1 MGQGTFQLACAP
13 QGKGAM
19 MSGESYATPGADMPG
34 FIQEVMD
41 FVGFTEA
48 DIGTIRR
55 SAPTLLKH
63 ERAIT
68 DALYEH
74 FLKFPA
80 AARFFLLPD
89 GTPDQPRLE
98 RRKHSLGRWLRDTA
112 EAALTHDFLYSLL
125 AIGLSHS
132 HRSFGPGGKIPP
144 HFMVGAMSLAQSA
157 FARIFQAEI
166 GDVTEAFEASVAWN
180 KLLLIHLNVLL
191 IGYFLPPPPGG

>member
-1 MGQGTFQLACAP
+1 MA
-13 QGKGAM
+13 
-19 MSGESYATPGADMPG
+19 G
-34 FIQEVMD
+34 FVQELMA

-48 DIGTIRR
+48 DIALVRR
-55 SAPTLLKH
+55 SAPALLKR

-98 RRKHSLGRWLRDTA
+98 RRKHSLGRWLRETA
-112 EAALTHDFLYSLL
+112 EAAMSHDFAYYLL
-125 AIGLSHS
+125 AIGLAHS
-132 HRSFGPGGKIPP
+132 HRSVGPGGKIPP
-144 HFMVGAMSLAQSA
+144 HLMVGAMSLAQSA
-157 FARIFQAEI
+157 FARIFQEEC
-166 GDVTEAFEASVAWN
+166 GDLSAAFEASLAWN

-191 IGYFLPPPPGG
+191 VGYFLPQRSPS

>member
-1 MGQGTFQLACAP
+1 
-13 QGKGAM
+13 
-19 MSGESYATPGADMPG
+19 MSSQSYYPPGADMQG
-34 FIQEVMD
+34 FVQELME
-41 FVGFTEA
+41 FVGFTDA
-48 DIGTIRR
+48 DIAIIRR
-55 SAPTLLKH
+55 TAPALLKH
-63 ERAIT
+63 ERALT

-98 RRKHSLGRWLRDTA
+98 RRKHSLGRWLRETA
-112 EAALTHDFLYSLL
+112 EAAMTHDFAYYLL

-144 HFMVGAMSLAQSA
+144 HLMVGAMSLAQNA
-157 FARIFQAEI
+157 FARIFREEC
-166 GDVTEAFEASVAWN
+166 GDLSAAFEASLVWN

-191 IGYFLPPPPGG
+191 VGYFLPQRSPS

>member
-1 MGQGTFQLACAP
+1 
-13 QGKGAM
+13 M
-19 MSGESYATPGADMPG
+19 MSSESSYPPGADMPA
-34 FIQEVMD
+34 FVQELMD

-48 DIGTIRR
+48 DLEMIRR

-89 GTPDQPRLE
+89 GRPDQPRLE
-98 RRKHSLGRWLRDTA
+98 RRKHSLGRWLHDTA
-112 EAALTHDFLYSLL
+112 EAAMTHDFLYSLL

-144 HFMVGAMSLAQSA
+144 HLIVGAMSLAQSA
-157 FARIFQAEI
+157 FARIFQQEI
-166 GDVTEAFEASVAWN
+166 SDLTEAFEASLAWN
-180 KLLLIHLNVLL
+180 KLLLIQLNVLL
-191 IGYFLPPPPGG
+191 IGYFLPHQSAG

>member
-1 MGQGTFQLACAP
+1 
-13 QGKGAM
+13 M
-19 MSGESYATPGADMPG
+19 MSNESSYPPGADMPG
-34 FIQEVMD
+34 FVQELMD
-41 FVGFTEA
+41 FVGFTKA
-48 DIGTIRR
+48 DIDMIRR

-98 RRKHSLGRWLRDTA
+98 RRKHSLGRWLHDTA
-112 EAALTHDFLYSLL
+112 EAAMTHDFLYSLL

-144 HFMVGAMSLAQSA
+144 HLIVSAMSLAQSV
-157 FARIFQAEI
+157 FARIFQREI
-166 GDVTEAFEASVAWN
+166 SDLTEAFEASLAWN

-191 IGYFLPPPPGG
+191 IGYFLPQHPAG